1 MSKSYTAYDA
11 KPDGNQSAIVAELRG
26 LGFDVDLV
34 HRLKGL
40 YDLVVTGIPTWA
52 DRPVA
57 VRVEVKVGKAKLSP
71 AEADYW
77 SRQRHSDNLI
87 RANCA
92 DDVIA
97 WFGR

>member
-11 KPDGNQSAIVAELRG
+11 KPDANQAAIVAELRG

-34 HRLKGL
+34 HRLKNL
-40 YDLVVTGIPTWA
+40 YDLVVTGIPAWA

-57 VRVEVKVGKAKLSP
+57 VRVEVKMPGKKLNENEAK
-71 AEADYW
+71 YW
-77 SRQRHSDNLI
+77 SEQRHGGNLI
-87 RANCA
+87 IATSA
-92 DDVIA
+92 GDVLE